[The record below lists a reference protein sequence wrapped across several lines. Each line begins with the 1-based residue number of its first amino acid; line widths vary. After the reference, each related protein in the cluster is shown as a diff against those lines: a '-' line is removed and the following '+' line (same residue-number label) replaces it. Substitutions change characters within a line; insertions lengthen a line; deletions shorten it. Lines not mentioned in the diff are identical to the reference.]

1 MSDIDHTVNA
11 RAYTLA
17 QVANHVGGELRGPAE
32 AMVRGIATPAAA
44 RPDQI
49 CFIADKRHSAALNS
63 TEAAAVMVTAQLA
76 AEADRAVLICASP
89 YLAYARASQ
98 LFDRAPLP
106 EGIHPSAVVHPEAEL
121 ADGVS
126 LGPNCVIERG
136 AVLAAGVAIG
146 AGTVV
151 GQRCRIGKNSRLH
164 ANVTLYHDVT
174 IGADCIIHSGV
185 VLGADGFGFAPDRG
199 RWERIAQNGGV
210 VLGDAVSVGANT
222 TIDRGAIGDTVIE
235 DGVIIDNL
243 CQIAHNVRIGRYSA
257 LAGTCGIA
265 GSAVIGAHCT
275 LAGGV
280 GIVGHIE
287 LADGCHI
294 GARTVVSK
302 SITRNS
308 SWSGGTP
315 MMPSKEWRRAAVRF
329 TQLDGLA
336 RRVAELEKKL
346 GE

>member
-1 MSDIDHTVNA
+1 MNEFRHPGSN
-11 RAYTLA
+11 RLYSLA
-17 QVANHVGGELRGPAE
+17 QLANYVGGELRGPAE
-32 AMVRGIATPAAA
+32 VMVSGIATPAAA

-49 CFIADKRHSAALNS
+49 CFIADKRHAVALGD
-63 TEAAAVMVTAQLA
+63 TEAAAVMVTEQLA
-76 AEADRAVLICASP
+76 ITTERPVLICASP

-98 LFDRAPLP
+98 LFDRTPVP
-106 EGIHPSAVVHPEAEL
+106 GGIHPSAVVHPDARL

-126 LGPNCVIERG
+126 LGPNCVIEKD
-136 AVLAAGVAIG
+136 AVLGAGVAIG

-151 GQRCRIGKNSRLH
+151 GQRSRIGENSRLH
-164 ANVTLYHDVT
+164 VNVSLYHDVT
-174 IGADCIIHSGV
+174 LGADCIIHSGV
-185 VLGADGFGFAPDRG
+185 VLGGDGFGFAPNQG

-280 GIVGHIE
+280 GVVGHIE

-302 SITRNS
+302 SIAQKG
-308 SWSGGTP
+308 SWSGGIP

-329 TQLDGLA
+329 TQLDKLA
-336 RRVAELEKKL
+336 QRVAELEKKL